1 MKRYNDAKKVGIM
14 GIIGNFFLF
23 VIKFAIGF
31 FSKSQSMIADS
42 LNSLSD
48 IFASFMTWLGN
59 RISSVPVDSDHDYG
73 HGKAEY
79 IFSMLISISMMI
91 ISLKLLYDSINSIIF
106 NNQLVFS
113 FKLIIVCLIT
123 IIVKILLYLYTRSLY
138 NKQHNLLV
146 KANMID
152 HRNDIFI
159 TLFTALAIILARYGF
174 YFVDGIVGIGIS
186 LWIMFSAIK
195 IFKESYDILMDCSLD
210 NESKMQVLK
219 IIKSY
224 DEVKIIGDLYSIPIG
239 YNYIVVVTIFVDR
252 NMHTDK
258 SHDVTMKIEKEIIEQ
273 VERIEKV
280 IVHVEPFFFK
290 KGKKMKK

>member
-280 IVHVEPFFFK
+280 IVHVEPFFLRKVK
-290 KGKKMKK
+290 K

>member
-258 SHDVTMKIEKEIIEQ
+258 SHDVTMKIEKEIIEH

-280 IVHVEPFFFK
+280 IVHVEPFF
-290 KGKKMKK
+290 